1 MCRVYIFQKCAG
13 SISSSINLLFLNN
26 VFPFYCCLKLYFTSM
41 SALFLT
47 ICISPSG
54 IYTTFI
60 LKTRPRF
67 RPIKRKQPSFLPCRP
82 KNQRELGTS
91 GPPKL
96 LFKNGFYS
104 ASLQSSKDWLGEN
117 KIEFG
122 RGEKTGIFSFLSWYV
137 YTFLFILRIFIWRFA
152 STFLP
157 FRYNFCKIG
166 IFFMNF
172 RI

>member
-1 MCRVYIFQKCAG
+1 MFSPFFAAL
-13 SISSSINLLFLNN
+13 NFTLL
-26 VFPFYCCLKLYFTSM
+26 YTSM

-137 YTFLFILRIFIWRFA
+137 YTFLSYFKDIYLALCVYF
-152 STFLP
+152 SP
-157 FRYNFCKIG
+157 F
-166 IFFMNF
+166 
-172 RI
+172 